1 MDAIRQWLAPKVSG
15 AVADE
20 RATLLAFAA
29 TIFLSALLLFSV
41 QPMFARMVLPKL
53 GGSPSVWAVSMVFF
67 QAALLAGYTYAHAL
81 NHRLAPRHALPV
93 HLGVLTIALF
103 ALPIALPSFGSEPPP
118 GDAYLWLIGV
128 LTLGV
133 GLPFFAVSANAPLLQ
148 SWFAKSGHSHAGDP
162 YFLYG
167 ASNIGS
173 MLALL
178 SYPVLI
184 EPVFGLNDQSGLWTF
199 GFALLALMIAACGG
213 LMLRGLSNKASG
225 DLSSETTSPAAK
237 AENEVPAATSA
248 TAPALSDRLTW
259 ISLAFV
265 PSALLVAF
273 TTFLTTDI
281 ASAPFLWVLPLAA
294 FLGTFIVTFRDVP
307 MVPHRFLV
315 DRQTM
320 VVGLAIFAT
329 ASVSAMAWN
338 IAMASSLAAFLLVT
352 LVCHRELYLR
362 RPCASRLTE
371 FYLLMSLGG
380 VLGGIFA
387 ALIAPQLF
395 TTIFEFPLLLA
406 ASLLLRSD
414 ILDRST
420 RWDEWRKLALVL
432 LGVLAALVITR
443 LLITGGIVEGH
454 MKLRVVVVALLLG
467 AMLYYGGRPARR
479 TMLAS
484 AMLLAILI
492 LPEGRGE
499 THAVRSFFGVH
510 RVIDTP
516 DRQLR
521 LLMHGTTVHGAE
533 RLATRDGKPV
543 NEPLPATYYYAGG
556 PMNQALD
563 LARTQVA
570 AAGRETT
577 RIGVVGLGAG
587 AMACHRQSG
596 DDWTFY
602 EIDQAVVDIARD
614 PAQFRYMSVCQP
626 DAPVVVG
633 DARLTL
639 AKRADGSF
647 DYLLIDAF
655 SSDAIPMHLLT
666 VEAFRLYASKLAA
679 DGVLAIHL
687 SNKHLDLPPA
697 VTATLNELDGLKSV
711 LVRDKPE
718 TPGFDT
724 APSTVMI
731 VSRDDTAL
739 AKALALQGA
748 RQPEA
753 DGARPWTDDY
763 SDIVSTLLRGWFRPR
778 FSQE

>member
-1 MDAIRQWLAPKVSG
+1 MDAIRQWLEPRLSN
-15 AVADE
+15 AVTDE
-20 RATLLAFAA
+20 RFTLFAFAA

-81 NHRLAPRHALPV
+81 NHRLEPRHALLV
-93 HLGVLTIALF
+93 HLGLLAIALF

-118 GDAYLWLIGV
+118 GDAYFWLIGV
-128 LTLGV
+128 LTVGV

-148 SWFAKSGHSHAGDP
+148 SWFARSGHSHASDP

-167 ASNIGS
+167 ASNVGS

-178 SYPVLI
+178 SYPVLV
-184 EPVFGLNDQSGLWTF
+184 EPVFGLADQSGLWAF

-213 LMLRGLSNKASG
+213 LMLRGVSARASTASAPVG
-225 DLSSETTSPAAK
+225 TKD
-237 AENEVPAATSA
+237 AE
-248 TAPALSDRLTW
+248 APAYTDVAPSLADRLVW
-259 ISLAFV
+259 IALAFV

-294 FLGTFIVTFRDVP
+294 FLGTFIVTFRDQP
-307 MVPHRFLV
+307 LVPHRFLV

-320 VVGLAIFAT
+320 IVGLAIFAT

-362 RPCASRLTE
+362 RPSASRLTE

-406 ASLLLRSD
+406 ASLLLRPD
-414 ILDRST
+414 ILGRTAT
-420 RWDEWRKLALVL
+420 RDEWRKAALALG
-432 LGVLAALVITR
+432 GVLAVLIVAR
-443 LLITGGIVEGH
+443 LLITGGFVEGH
-454 MKLRVVVVALLLG
+454 MKLRVVVVAVMLG
-467 AMLYYGGRPARR
+467 AMLYYAGRPARR
-479 TMLAS
+479 TMLAAS
-484 AMLLAILI
+484 MLLAILI

-516 DRQLR
+516 DGQLR

-533 RLATRDGKPV
+533 RLAKSDGEAVSEPV
-543 NEPLPATYYYAGG
+543 PATYYYAGG
-556 PMNQALD
+556 PMNQALE
-563 LARTQVA
+563 LARAQVA
-570 AAGRETT
+570 ANSGSTT

-587 AMACHRQSG
+587 AMACHRQAG

-614 PAQFRYMSVCQP
+614 EKQFRYMSKCQP

-639 AKRADGSF
+639 NKRPDASF
-647 DYLLIDAF
+647 EYLLIDAF

-666 VEAFRLYASKLAA
+666 VEAFRLYASKLAEG
-679 DGVLAIHL
+679 GVLAIHL

-697 VTATLNELDGLKSV
+697 VTATLDELDGLKAV

-718 TPGFDT
+718 SPGFDT

-731 VSRDDTAL
+731 VSRDEAVL
-739 AKALALQGA
+739 EKALALQGA
-748 RQPEA
+748 KRPDA

-763 SDIVSTLLRGWFRPR
+763 SDIVSTLMRGWFRTKA
-778 FSQE
+778 E